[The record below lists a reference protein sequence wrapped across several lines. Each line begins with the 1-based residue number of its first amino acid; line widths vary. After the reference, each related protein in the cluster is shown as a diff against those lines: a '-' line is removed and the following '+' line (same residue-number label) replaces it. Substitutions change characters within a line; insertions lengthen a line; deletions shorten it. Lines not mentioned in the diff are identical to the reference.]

1 MDERV
6 SRAGLLYERAVFTG
20 EAGPLAEA
28 GRELD
33 AAEADLAVARGRL
46 MHARFLLRRDQD
58 PAAAEEDP
66 GELPLFERAARLYQA
81 LGDVAARPRRCSGP
95 AACIRSSGAT
105 PRPRSRPGAVADAG
119 IAGRRQGRAG

>member
-28 GRELD
+28 DRELD

-46 MHARFLLRRDQD
+46 THM
-58 PAAAEEDP
+58 
-66 GELPLFERAARLYQA
+66 
-81 LGDVAARPRRCSGP
+81 
-95 AACIRSSGAT
+95 
-105 PRPRSRPGAVADAG
+105 PRSPSRIGSHAM
-119 IAGRRQGRAG
+119 